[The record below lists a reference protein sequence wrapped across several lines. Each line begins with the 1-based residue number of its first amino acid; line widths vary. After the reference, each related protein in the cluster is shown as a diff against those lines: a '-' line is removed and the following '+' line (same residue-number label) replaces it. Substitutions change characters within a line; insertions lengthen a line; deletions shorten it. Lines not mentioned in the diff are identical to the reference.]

1 MTEQWHWLQSR
12 SNIPEKN
19 WALMLGPQGHYQIQR
34 VTFLFHWTWK
44 NMRIRSLQSLPRIIL
59 RRRLYSTQSQSLS
72 SPSISVG
79 LSDPFGYCADLVRKH
94 DYESYLISQFWP
106 KDIRGPYLSIKAFSV
121 SLTLP
126 IGISG
131 PTGWLR
137 WSWLQYMIMYPMSQ
151 LGECECNFGE
161 MP

>member
-12 SNIPEKN
+12 SNIIPEKN
-19 WALMLGPQGHYQIQR
+19 TYAWSPRPLPNTACH
-34 VTFLFHWTWK
+34 FSFHWTWK
-44 NMRIRSLQSLPRIIL
+44 NMRIRSLPRIIL
-59 RRRLYSTQSQSLS
+59 RRRLYSTQSQSLN

-137 WSWLQYMIMYPMSQ
+137 WSWLQYKIMYPMSQ